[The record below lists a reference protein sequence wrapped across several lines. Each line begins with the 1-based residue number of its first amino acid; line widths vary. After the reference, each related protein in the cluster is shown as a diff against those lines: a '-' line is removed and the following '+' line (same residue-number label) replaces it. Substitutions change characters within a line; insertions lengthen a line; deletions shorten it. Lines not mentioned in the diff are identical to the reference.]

1 MKKIKYIKGDATNPS
16 TAGTQ
21 IIARICND
29 MGGWGKG
36 FVLAISKR
44 WRKPENDYRDWYKSG
59 THFNL
64 GEIQMVQVEEDLW
77 ICNMIGQ
84 HKTATTS
91 NGIPPI
97 RYEAVE
103 SCLKK
108 LADEALSL
116 KASIHM
122 PRIGCSLAG
131 GKWEE
136 IEPIIQSA
144 LLENGIEVYVYD
156 LNRL

>member
-1 MKKIKYIKGDATNPS
+1 
-16 TAGTQ
+16 
-21 IIARICND
+21 
-29 MGGWGKG
+29 
-36 FVLAISKR
+36 
-44 WRKPENDYRDWYKSG
+44 KPENDYRDWYKSG

-108 LADEALSL
+108 LADEALPL

-122 PRIGCSLAG
+122 PRIGCGLAG

-144 LLENGIEVYVYD
+144 LLENGIEVYVYN
-156 LNRL
+156 LE